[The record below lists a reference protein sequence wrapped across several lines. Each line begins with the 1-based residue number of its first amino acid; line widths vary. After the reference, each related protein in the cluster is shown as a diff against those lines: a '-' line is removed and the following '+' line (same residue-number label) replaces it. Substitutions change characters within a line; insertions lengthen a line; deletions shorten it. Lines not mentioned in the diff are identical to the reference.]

1 MLDKFSSTPD
11 YAVNKKDYLDDQIRE
26 NRDLRSP
33 GYLKLAEKEISYRLK
48 IVILFVLDALALYL
62 GWLVAFDH
70 LNHSGQHLN
79 LYFLQQEPAIL
90 SLFLTVL
97 GFLIFLFS
105 AYDLYRK
112 GNKSRNLSNPIIA
125 VFLAHIA
132 VIPIV
137 LRFYEP
143 SVLDQLLV
151 AGIITLSLVTVQRLT
166 LNWTWSYVRQKYYPL
181 KQRIL
186 LIGNPEE
193 LKSSKTLLE
202 SSEVYL
208 IAGQLDL
215 SKFHHDE
222 ALHHA
227 LDKIN
232 YKELDEVFICS
243 WEAVKG
249 AASLYW
255 KLRTIGVNW
264 RILPINIKLPAR
276 QAEIATIIGVP
287 TIRFAQSA
295 IVGIDFFSKRVFDIL
310 VSSLLL
316 AIIGFPLLVI
326 ALLIKLDSPGA
337 ILYRQTRVGLKGN
350 HFKICKFRT
359 MVENASELQQ
369 KLEAQ
374 NEIQGGILFK
384 IKDDPR
390 ITRIGKYLR
399 RYSLDELPQL
409 FNVLRGEMSL
419 VGPRPLPVRDVAK
432 FSQDHFFRQE
442 VLPGITGLWQV
453 SGRSDTGSDGVFDL
467 DFEYIEN
474 WSLGLDFKI
483 LLQTV
488 QVVFQAKGAY

>member
-11 YAVNKKDYLDDQIRE
+11 YRIEKNYLANEIAE

-33 GYLKLAEKEISYRLK
+33 GYLKLAEKELSYRLK
-48 IVILFVLDALALYL
+48 IVILLVLDSFALWL
-62 GWLVAFDH
+62 GWVVAYDDNWQRFSVSFVWQ
-70 LNHSGQHLN
+70 NPEI
-79 LYFLQQEPAIL
+79 F

-97 GFLIFLFS
+97 AFMVFLFS

-112 GNKSRNLSNPIIA
+112 GDKSRNLYSSVKA
-125 VFLAHIA
+125 VFLAHLAI
-132 VIPIV
+132 IPMV
-137 LRFYEP
+137 YRFYEP
-143 SVLDQLLV
+143 RIIYQLLE
-151 AGIITLSLVTVQRLT
+151 AGLITLLLVTFQRLT
-166 LNWTWSYVRQKYYPL
+166 LNWIWAYVRQKYYPL
-181 KQRIL
+181 RQKIL

-193 LKSSKTLLE
+193 LSSSKCLLE
-202 SSEVYL
+202 NSEVFQ

-215 SKFHHDE
+215 SEFDDDE
-222 ALHHA
+222 SLCIA
-227 LDKIN
+227 LDRIN

-264 RILPINIKLPAR
+264 RILPINIKLPER
-276 QAEIATIIGVP
+276 QVEIATIIGVP
-287 TIRFAQSA
+287 TIRLAHSA
-295 IVGIDFFSKRVFDIL
+295 IVGIDFFSKRVFDVV
-310 VSSLLL
+310 VSSALL
-316 AIIGFPLLVI
+316 AVIGLPMLLISV
-326 ALLIKLDSPGA
+326 LIKLDSPGS
-337 ILYRQTRVGLKGN
+337 ILYKQTRVGLQGN
-350 HFKICKFRT
+350 HFKIWKFRT
-359 MVENASELQQ
+359 MVENASDLQQ

-390 ITRIGKYLR
+390 ITKVGKYLR
-399 RYSLDELPQL
+399 RFSLDELPQL

-419 VGPRPLPVRDVAK
+419 VGPRPLPVRDVEK
-432 FSQDHFFRQE
+432 FSQNHFFRQE

-453 SGRSDTGSDGVFDL
+453 SGRSDTGSDKIFNL

-474 WSLGLDFKI
+474 WSLALDFKI

-488 QVVFQAKGAY
+488 QVVFRAKGAY

>member
-11 YAVNKKDYLDDQIRE
+11 YAEKKDYLADEIGE

-48 IVILFVLDALALYL
+48 IVILFVLDSLAMLL
-62 GWLVAFDH
+62 GWLVAF
-70 LNHSGQHLN
+70 NGSWQQFNINSISQHPDLS
-79 LYFLQQEPAIL
+79 

-97 GFLIFLFS
+97 GFMVFLFS

-112 GNKSRNLSNPIIA
+112 GDKSRNLSSPFKA
-125 VFLAHIA
+125 VFLAHLA
-132 VIPIV
+132 VIPII

-143 SVLDQLLV
+143 QIIYQLAVGGVLTILLV
-151 AGIITLSLVTVQRLT
+151 TFQRTT
-166 LNWTWSYVRQKYYPL
+166 LNWIWSYVRQKYYPL
-181 KQRIL
+181 KQKIL
-186 LIGNPEE
+186 LIGNPQE
-193 LKSSKTLLE
+193 LESSRTLLE

-215 SKFHHDE
+215 SQFDDDE
-222 ALHHA
+222 SLYMA
-227 LDKIN
+227 LDRIN

-264 RILPINIKLPAR
+264 RILPINIKLPER
-276 QAEIATIIGVP
+276 QAEISTIIGVP

-295 IVGIDFFSKRVFDIL
+295 IVGIDFFSKRVFDVV

-316 AIIGFPLLVI
+316 AVIGLPLLLI
-326 ALLIKLDSPGA
+326 ALLIKLDSPGSV
-337 ILYRQTRVGLKGN
+337 LYRQTRVGLKGN

-359 MVENASELQQ
+359 MVENAGELQQ
-369 KLEAQ
+369 KLETQ
-374 NEIQGGILFK
+374 NEVQGGILFK

-409 FNVLRGEMSL
+409 LNVLRGEMSL

-432 FSQDHFFRQE
+432 FSQNHFFRQE

-453 SGRSDTGSDGVFDL
+453 SGRSDTGSDGVFNL

-474 WSLGLDFKI
+474 WSLALDFKI

-488 QVVFQAKGAY
+488 QVVFLAKGAY

>member
-11 YAVNKKDYLDDQIRE
+11 YAVEKKDYLADGISE

-33 GYLKLAEKEISYRLK
+33 GYLKLAEKELSYRLK
-48 IVILFVLDALALYL
+48 IVVLFVLDSLALWL
-62 GWLVAFDH
+62 GWSIAFNDGWRQFDLDFIGHNPH
-70 LNHSGQHLN
+70 LT
-79 LYFLQQEPAIL
+79 

-97 GFLIFLFS
+97 GFMVFLFS

-112 GNKSRNLSNPIIA
+112 GDKSRNLSSPIKA

-132 VIPIV
+132 VIPII
-137 LRFYEP
+137 LRFYE
-143 SVLDQLLV
+143 SQIVYQLAIAVVATILLV
-151 AGIITLSLVTVQRLT
+151 TFQRLT
-166 LNWTWSYVRQKYYPL
+166 LNWVWSYVRQKYYPL
-181 KQRIL
+181 KQKIL

-193 LKSSKTLLE
+193 LESSRRLLE

-208 IAGQLDL
+208 IAGQIDL
-215 SKFHHDE
+215 SKFEGDE
-222 ALHHA
+222 ALYAA
-227 LDKIN
+227 LDQIN

-264 RILPINIKLPAR
+264 RILPINIKLPER

-295 IVGIDFFSKRVFDIL
+295 IVGIDFFSKRVFDIV

-316 AIIGFPLLVI
+316 AVIGIPLLIV
-326 ALLIKLDSPGA
+326 ALLIKLDSPGS

-374 NEIQGGILFK
+374 NEVQGGILFK

-390 ITRIGKYLR
+390 ITRVGKYLR

-409 FNVLRGEMSL
+409 LNVLRGEMSL

-453 SGRSDTGSDGVFDL
+453 SGRSDTGSDGVFNL

-474 WSLGLDFKI
+474 WSLALDFKI

-488 QVVFQAKGAY
+488 QVVFLAKGAY

>member
-1 MLDKFSSTPD
+1 M
-11 YAVNKKDYLDDQIRE
+11 
-26 NRDLRSP
+26 
-33 GYLKLAEKEISYRLK
+33 
-48 IVILFVLDALALYL
+48 
-62 GWLVAFDH
+62 
-70 LNHSGQHLN
+70 
-79 LYFLQQEPAIL
+79 
-90 SLFLTVL
+90 
-97 GFLIFLFS
+97 
-105 AYDLYRK
+105 
-112 GNKSRNLSNPIIA
+112 
-125 VFLAHIA
+125 AHIA
-132 VIPIV
+132 VIPTI
-137 LRFYEP
+137 LRFYE
-143 SVLDQLLV
+143 SQIIYQLAIAVVATILLV
-151 AGIITLSLVTVQRLT
+151 TFQRLT
-166 LNWTWSYVRQKYYPL
+166 LNWIWSYVRQKYYPL
-181 KQRIL
+181 RQKIL

-193 LKSSKTLLE
+193 LESSRQLLE

-208 IAGQLDL
+208 IAGQINL
-215 SKFHHDE
+215 SEFDSDE
-222 ALHHA
+222 ALYNA
-227 LDKIN
+227 LDRIN

-264 RILPINIKLPAR
+264 RILPINIKLPER

-295 IVGIDFFSKRVFDIL
+295 IVGIDFFSKRVFDIV

-316 AIIGFPLLVI
+316 AVIGLPLLAI
-326 ALLIKLDSPGA
+326 ALLIKLDSPGS
-337 ILYRQTRVGLKGN
+337 ILYQQTRVGLKGN

-369 KLEAQ
+369 KLETQ
-374 NEIQGGILFK
+374 NEVQGGILFK

-390 ITRIGKYLR
+390 ITRVGKYLR

-409 FNVLRGEMSL
+409 LNVLRGEMSL

-432 FSQDHFFRQE
+432 FSQNHFFRQE

-453 SGRSDTGSDGVFDL
+453 SGRSDTASDGVFNL

-474 WSLGLDFKI
+474 WSLALDFKI

-488 QVVFQAKGAY
+488 QVVFLAKGAY

>member
-11 YAVNKKDYLDDQIRE
+11 FAIAKKGDLADEIVENK
-26 NRDLRSP
+26 DLRSP
-33 GYLKLAEKEISYRLK
+33 GYLKLAEKELSYRLK
-48 IVILFVLDALALYL
+48 IVILFVLDSLALWL
-62 GWLVAFDH
+62 GWLAAF
-70 LNHSGQHLN
+70 NHDWRNFDFNFIGRN
-79 LYFLQQEPAIL
+79 PEIF
-90 SLFLTVL
+90 SLFMTVL
-97 GFLIFLFS
+97 GFTIFLFS

-112 GNKSRNLSNPIIA
+112 GDKSRNLSNPIKA
-125 VFLAHIA
+125 VFLAHA
-132 VIPIV
+132 ALVPIV
-137 LRFYEP
+137 LRFYESQIIYQLVAA
-143 SVLDQLLV
+143 SVLTILLV
-151 AGIITLSLVTVQRLT
+151 TFQRLSL
-166 LNWTWSYVRQKYYPL
+166 NWVWSYVRQKYYPL
-181 KQRIL
+181 RQKIL
-186 LIGNPEE
+186 LIGNPGE
-193 LKSSKTLLE
+193 LESSRSLLE

-208 IAGQLDL
+208 IAGEINL
-215 SKFHHDE
+215 SQFDDDE
-222 ALHHA
+222 ALYQA
-227 LDKIN
+227 LDAIN

-264 RILPINIKLPAR
+264 RILPINIKLPER

-295 IVGIDFFSKRVFDIL
+295 IVGIDFFSKRVFDVV

-316 AIIGFPLLVI
+316 AIIGVPLLII
-326 ALLIKLDSPGA
+326 ALLIKLDSPGS

-374 NEIQGGILFK
+374 NEVQGGILFK

-390 ITRIGKYLR
+390 ITRVGKYLR

-409 FNVLRGEMSL
+409 LNVLRGEMSL

-432 FSQDHFFRQE
+432 FSRDHFFRQE

-453 SGRSDTGSDGVFDL
+453 SGRSDTDSDGVFDL
-467 DFEYIEN
+467 DFEYIKN
-474 WSLGLDFKI
+474 WSLALDFKI

-488 QVVFQAKGAY
+488 QVVFSAKGAY

>member
-11 YAVNKKDYLDDQIRE
+11 YAVNKQDRLDDQMIE
-26 NRDLRSP
+26 SRDLRSP

-48 IVILFVLDALALYL
+48 ITILFLMDSLALAL
-62 GWLVAFDH
+62 GWSIAFDYSWAQLDSDFMH
-70 LNHSGQHLN
+70 KN
-79 LYFLQQEPAIL
+79 PAMF

-97 GFLIFLFS
+97 GFMIFLFS

-112 GNKSRNLSNPIIA
+112 GNKSRNLSNPIKA

-132 VIPIV
+132 IVPIV
-137 LRFYEP
+137 WRFYE
-143 SVLDQLLV
+143 SQVIYQLLL
-151 AGIITLSLVTVQRLT
+151 ASIITISLVTLQRLS
-166 LNWTWSYVRQKYYPL
+166 LNQLWFYVRQKYYPL
-181 KQRIL
+181 KQKIL

-193 LKSSKTLLE
+193 LKSSKALLE

-215 SKFHHDE
+215 SKFHQDE
-222 ALHHA
+222 ALYLA
-227 LDKIN
+227 LDQIN

-264 RILPINIKLPAR
+264 RILPINLKLPAR

-316 AIIGFPLLVI
+316 AVIGLPLLVI

-337 ILYRQTRVGLKGN
+337 ILYQQTRVGLKGN

-409 FNVLRGEMSL
+409 LNVLRGEMSL

-453 SGRSDTGSDGVFDL
+453 SGRSDTGSEGVFDL

-474 WSLGLDFKI
+474 WSLALDFKI

-488 QVVFQAKGAY
+488 QVVFLAKGAY

>member
-11 YAVNKKDYLDDQIRE
+11 YAVNKQDRLDDQMIE
-26 NRDLRSP
+26 SRDLRSP

-48 IVILFVLDALALYL
+48 ITILFLMDSLALAL
-62 GWLVAFDH
+62 GWSIAFDYSWAQLDSDFMH
-70 LNHSGQHLN
+70 KN
-79 LYFLQQEPAIL
+79 PAMF

-97 GFLIFLFS
+97 GFMIFLFS

-112 GNKSRNLSNPIIA
+112 GNKSRNLSNPIKA

-132 VIPIV
+132 IIPIV
-137 LRFYEP
+137 WRFYE
-143 SVLDQLLV
+143 SQVIYQLLL
-151 AGIITLSLVTVQRLT
+151 ASIITISLVTLQRLS
-166 LNWTWSYVRQKYYPL
+166 LNWVWSYVRQKYYPL
-181 KQRIL
+181 RQKIF

-193 LKSSKTLLE
+193 LKSSRALLE

-215 SKFHHDE
+215 SKFHQDE
-222 ALHHA
+222 ALYLA
-227 LDKIN
+227 LDQIN

-264 RILPINIKLPAR
+264 RILPINLKLPAR

-316 AIIGFPLLVI
+316 AVIGLPLLVI

-337 ILYRQTRVGLKGN
+337 ILYQQTRVGLKGN

-409 FNVLRGEMSL
+409 LNVLRGEMSL

-453 SGRSDTGSDGVFDL
+453 SGRSDTGSEGVFDL

-474 WSLGLDFKI
+474 WSLALDFKI

-488 QVVFQAKGAY
+488 QVVFLAKGAY

>member
-1 MLDKFSSTPD
+1 TPD
-11 YAVNKKDYLDDQIRE
+11 YAVEKKGCLGDEIAE

-33 GYLKLAEKEISYRLK
+33 GNLKLAEKELSYRLK
-48 IVILFVLDALALYL
+48 IVILFVLDSLALWL
-62 GWLVAFDH
+62 GWLVAF
-70 LNHSGQHLN
+70 NHGW
-79 LYFLQQEPAIL
+79 QQFNFSFISQNPEVF

-97 GFLIFLFS
+97 GFMVFLFS

-112 GNKSRNLSNPIIA
+112 GDKSRNLSNPIKA
-125 VFLAHIA
+125 VFLAHLAI
-132 VIPIV
+132 VPII
-137 LRFYEP
+137 LRFYE
-143 SVLDQLLV
+143 SQIIYQLVIAGVLTVLLV
-151 AGIITLSLVTVQRLT
+151 TFQRLSL
-166 LNWTWSYVRQKYYPL
+166 NWIWSYVRQKYYPL
-181 KQRIL
+181 RQKIL
-186 LIGNPEE
+186 LIGNPGE
-193 LKSSKTLLE
+193 LESSRCLLE

-215 SKFHHDE
+215 SQFEDDE
-222 ALHHA
+222 ALYLA
-227 LDKIN
+227 LDQIN

-264 RILPINIKLPAR
+264 RILPINIKLPER

-295 IVGIDFFSKRVFDIL
+295 IVGIDFFSKRVFDVV

-316 AIIGFPLLVI
+316 AVIGLPLLVI
-326 ALLIKLDSPGA
+326 AMLIKLDSPGA

-369 KLEAQ
+369 KLEEQ
-374 NEIQGGILFK
+374 NEVQGGILFK

-409 FNVLRGEMSL
+409 LNVLRGEMSL

-474 WSLGLDFKI
+474 WSLALDFRI

-488 QVVFQAKGAY
+488 QVVFLAKGAY

>member
-11 YAVNKKDYLDDQIRE
+11 YPAGKRDYLADEISD

-48 IVILFVLDALALYL
+48 IVILFVLDSLALWL
-62 GWLVAFDH
+62 GWLLAF
-70 LNHSGQHLN
+70 SSTW
-79 LYFLQQEPAIL
+79 QQFDFNFMVKNPTIA

-97 GFLIFLFS
+97 GFMVFLFS

-112 GNKSRNLSNPIIA
+112 GDKSRHLSSPIKA
-125 VFLAHIA
+125 VFLAHVAIL
-132 VIPIV
+132 PIV

-143 SVLDQLLV
+143 SIIYQLAVGGLLT
-151 AGIITLSLVTVQRLT
+151 IFTVTFQRLT
-166 LNWTWSYVRQKYYPL
+166 LNWIWSYVRQKYYPL
-181 KQRIL
+181 KQKIL

-193 LKSSKTLLE
+193 LKQSRSLLE

-208 IAGQLDL
+208 IGGELDL
-215 SKFHHDE
+215 SRFNNDE
-222 ALHHA
+222 ALYDA
-227 LDKIN
+227 LDQIN

-264 RILPINIKLPAR
+264 RILPINIKLPER

-295 IVGIDFFSKRVFDIL
+295 IVGIDFFSKRIFDIV

-316 AIIGFPLLVI
+316 AVIGLPLLLI
-326 ALLIKLDSPGA
+326 ALLIKLDSPGSV
-337 ILYRQTRVGLKGN
+337 LYRQTRVGLKGS

-369 KLEAQ
+369 KLEQQ
-374 NEIQGGILFK
+374 NEVQGGILFK

-409 FNVLRGEMSL
+409 LNVLRGEMSL

-453 SGRSDTGSDGVFDL
+453 SGRSDTGSEGVFNL

-474 WSLGLDFKI
+474 WSLALDFKI

-488 QVVFQAKGAY
+488 QVVFLAKGAY

>member
-11 YAVNKKDYLDDQIRE
+11 YKVRKNHLADDIDE

-33 GYLKLAEKEISYRLK
+33 KYLKLAEKEFSYRLK
-48 IVILFVLDALALYL
+48 IVILFVLDSFALWI
-62 GWLVAFDH
+62 GWFVSYDDSNDQF
-70 LNHSGQHLN
+70 NVSFIWQN
-79 LYFLQQEPAIL
+79 PEIL

-97 GFLIFLFS
+97 AFMIFLFS

-112 GNKSRNLSNPIIA
+112 GDKSRNLFSSIKA

-132 VIPIV
+132 VIPITY
-137 LRFYEP
+137 RFYEP
-143 SVLDQLLV
+143 QVISQLLL
-151 AGIITLSLVTVQRLT
+151 AGFITLLLVTFQRLS
-166 LNWTWSYVRQKYYPL
+166 LSWIWAYVRQKYYPL
-181 KQRIL
+181 RQKII

-193 LKSSKTLLE
+193 LTSSRHLLE
-202 SSEVYL
+202 SSEVFQ
-208 IAGQLDL
+208 IAQQLDL
-215 SKFHHDE
+215 SEFDDE
-222 ALHHA
+222 DALYTA

-232 YKELDEVFICS
+232 YKEIDEVFICS

-264 RILPINIKLPAR
+264 RILPINLKLPER
-276 QAEIATIIGVP
+276 QAEIASIIGVP
-287 TIRFAQSA
+287 TIRFAHSA
-295 IVGIDFFSKRVFDIL
+295 IVGIDFFSKRVFDVV
-310 VSSLLL
+310 VSSALL
-316 AIIGFPLLVI
+316 ATVGLPM
-326 ALLIKLDSPGA
+326 LLIAALIKIDSPGA
-337 ILYRQTRVGLKGN
+337 ILYKQTRVGLKGN
-350 HFKICKFRT
+350 YFKIWKFRT

-374 NEIQGGILFK
+374 NEVKGGILFK

-390 ITRIGKYLR
+390 ITRIGKHLR

-432 FSQDHFFRQE
+432 FSQNHFFRQE

-453 SGRSDTGSDGVFDL
+453 SGRSDTGSDGVFNL

-474 WSLGLDFKI
+474 WSLALDFRI

-488 QVVFQAKGAY
+488 QVVFRAKGAY

>member
-11 YAVNKKDYLDDQIRE
+11 YAIEKKGYLADEIVA

-33 GYLKLAEKEISYRLK
+33 GNLKLAEKELSYRLK
-48 IVILFVLDALALYL
+48 IVILFVLDSLALWI
-62 GWLVAFDH
+62 GWLVAF
-70 LNHSGQHLN
+70 NYSW
-79 LYFLQQEPAIL
+79 QQFNFSFINQNPEVL

-97 GFLIFLFS
+97 GFMVFLFS

-112 GNKSRNLSNPIIA
+112 GDKSRNLSNPIKA

-132 VIPIV
+132 VVPVI
-137 LRFYEP
+137 LRFYE
-143 SVLDQLLV
+143 SQIIYQLMIAGVLTILLV
-151 AGIITLSLVTVQRLT
+151 TFQRLT
-166 LNWTWSYVRQKYYPL
+166 LSWVWSYVRQKYYPL
-181 KQRIL
+181 RQKIL

-193 LKSSKTLLE
+193 LESSRCLLE

-215 SKFHHDE
+215 SQFEDDE
-222 ALHHA
+222 ALYLA
-227 LDKIN
+227 LDQIN

-264 RILPINIKLPAR
+264 RILPINIKLPER

-295 IVGIDFFSKRVFDIL
+295 IVGIDFFSKRVFDVV

-316 AIIGFPLLVI
+316 AVIGLPLLVI
-326 ALLIKLDSPGA
+326 ALLIKLDSPGS

-369 KLEAQ
+369 KLEEQ
-374 NEIQGGILFK
+374 NEVQGGILFK
-384 IKDDPR
+384 IKEDPR

-409 FNVLRGEMSL
+409 LNVLRGEMSL

-453 SGRSDTGSDGVFDL
+453 SGRSDTDSDGVFDL

-474 WSLGLDFKI
+474 WSLALDFKI

-488 QVVFQAKGAY
+488 QVVFLAKGAY